1 MAADMIENYNGHDAF
16 RFFRDF
22 DADCDWSE
30 ALQGE
35 IGKYVVIA
43 RRAGEKYFLGAGT
56 NEEGRTLKQPLGF
69 LKQGVRYEAMIY
81 ADVPG
86 SINPEDIGI
95 ERRVVAP
102 TDTLDIIMN
111 PSGGQAVTF
120 IPLE

>member
-1 MAADMIENYNGHDAF
+1 M
-16 RFFRDF
+16 
-22 DADCDWSE
+22 
-30 ALQGE
+30 
-35 IGKYVVIA
+35 
-43 RRAGEKYFLGAGT
+43 
-56 NEEGRTLKQPLGF
+56 KQPLGF